1 MTSECAGM
9 CLKNARLHTCLL
21 THLLTGS
28 CMCLLFY
35 SFRVSISFMLLILTR
50 LGKRKTE
57 LNSILCKRRSAVAL
71 RKDMRNPAPRTSQDV
86 TFHFVAQSHCVLSIW
101 LYRHFH
107 IIQCSHALKSRG
119 ISTQRWQGRGATGAR
134 PHSVLV
140 GMQTTSHFGRQLV
153 ASYKTKHAL
162 ALQSGH
168 CPPWHWS
175 KGMDNLYPREDL
187 HRGVW
192 SEWIHS
198 CPNLKATKMSFRRW
212 MNEYTNCACGQEI
225 LFCPKKHE
233 LWSHEK
239 IRRNL
244 KCSF

>member
-1 MTSECAGM
+1 MWWLWGRTWETLPHGHHRMWHSI
-9 CLKNARLHTCLL
+9 LL
-21 THLLTGS
+21 LRVIVGFLSGS
-28 CMCLLFY
+28 C
-35 SFRVSISFMLLILTR
+35 
-50 LGKRKTE
+50 
-57 LNSILCKRRSAVAL
+57 
-71 RKDMRNPAPRTSQDV
+71 
-86 TFHFVAQSHCVLSIW
+86 
-101 LYRHFH
+101 HFH

-168 CPPWHWS
+168 CPPWRWS
-175 KGMDNLYPREDL
+175 KGMDNLYPRENL
-187 HRGVW
+187 HRGVS

-225 LFCPKKHE
+225 LFCPKKQE